1 MHHLTPCFVL
11 TLPMFIT
18 KVQVIKGKYKSSF
31 MYIAEMHLYIK
42 QSDLFSLLKVFTAV
56 ERRGS

>member
-1 MHHLTPCFVL
+1 
-11 TLPMFIT
+11 
-18 KVQVIKGKYKSSF
+18 